1 MKGFVFGF
9 HIAAA
14 INNNFNNA
22 FSSASSQILSLNQ
35 KIRENKKIVKLSAA
49 AAKNGTI
56 TMKSYNNALSQTYKY
71 YSKASENAQK
81 YLKIQGQLNQRRT
94 SMSKNEA
101 NMMSLGGIAYSLT
114 KPLRQAIEFE
124 SAMSDVRKV
133 VDFESPQQF
142 QQMNQDIL
150 ELSKRI
156 PMTADGLASIVAAG
170 GQSGIAR
177 KDLLSFAES
186 AAKMGTAFDITA
198 DQAGEMMAKWRT
210 AFKMNQNQVVE
221 LADKINYLSNKTAAS
236 APLISDVV
244 TRIGPLGSVGGVAS
258 GEIAALGAS
267 LVGAGVQSEV
277 AATGIKNFILTMVA
291 GKGATKDQSAAF
303 SRLGFD
309 SEIMAQRMQ
318 TDAKV
323 AILDVLK
330 AIQSLNKEEQAST
343 LQQLFGK
350 ESIGAIAPLLSNI
363 KALENNFGLVA
374 NKTQYAG
381 SMQEE
386 FNTKAQTTANQLSL
400 LKNEFNAVMT
410 SVGNGMIPA
419 FNYALAAI
427 SPLGKALG
435 NFFTQ
440 NNELTG
446 SVLVSGAA
454 ITAFGALSNFIA
466 WTYNG
471 IHLAINGATQA
482 FTSVRQFMIDH
493 SIASKI
499 STAATKAWTAAQWA
513 WNTAIKAGSLGAH
526 TAKIIIH
533 KGVTMAASMAT
544 RTWAVAQWAWNA
556 AMSANPI
563 GLVIAGVAGLIA
575 AGYALYNNWDTVKQW
590 FITMWD
596 APGDVLQQF
605 IDGIKNKFND
615 AFAWLK
621 DKWESIQNFLSTP
634 IFGKVNILAQNTVG
648 NTPNIAQNATGGIYS
663 KGAFL
668 TTFAEESGE
677 SAIPHTPNAKNIGL
691 LAKTN
696 QIMGNPLGV
705 GNGVNVYPQIN
716 VQSAE
721 RAMAPMVNNVFKP
734 LIQSPAVNIQQSQA
748 LSPIATLLEK
758 LKPREQGRDAV
769 SNGEINA
776 TFAPN
781 ITIQGNA
788 DEKKLRQVLD
798 DEMAKFR
805 RMLEELKSQQR
816 RVSYA

>member
-1 MKGFVFGF
+1 
-9 HIAAA
+9 
-14 INNNFNNA
+14 
-22 FSSASSQILSLNQ
+22 
-35 KIRENKKIVKLSAA
+35 
-49 AAKNGTI
+49 
-56 TMKSYNNALSQTYKY
+56 
-71 YSKASENAQK
+71 
-81 YLKIQGQLNQRRT
+81 
-94 SMSKNEA
+94 MSKNEA
-101 NMMSLGGIAYSLT
+101 NIMSLGGIAYGFS
-114 KPLRQAIEFE
+114 KPLRQAIQFE

-133 VDFESPQQF
+133 VDFETPEQF
-142 QQMNQDIL
+142 KRMNKDIL
-150 ELSKRI
+150 ELTRTI
-156 PMTADGLASIVAAG
+156 PMAASDLASIVAAG

-177 KDLLSFAES
+177 EELLSFAKS

-267 LVGAGVQSEV
+267 LVGSGVQSEV

-291 GKGATKDQSAAF
+291 GAGATKSQSAAF
-303 SRLGFD
+303 ARLGLD
-309 SEIMAQRMQ
+309 SQDMAKRMQ
-318 TDAKV
+318 TDAKG
-323 AILDVLK
+323 AIMDVLN
-330 AIQSLNKEEQAST
+330 AIKSLSKEEQAST

-363 KALENNFGLVA
+363 KALEKNFGLVA

-386 FNTKAQTTANQLSL
+386 FNTKSQTTANQLTL
-400 LKNEFNAVMT
+400 MKNEFDAVMT
-410 SVGNGMIPA
+410 SIGNGMIPS
-419 FNYALAAI
+419 FRYLLNEMTPVSKTLGDYI
-427 SPLGKALG
+427 SKNSKLIGIA
-435 NFFTQ
+435 TA
-440 NNELTG
+440 
-446 SVLVSGAA
+446 SVAT
-454 ITAFGALSNFIA
+454 ITAFGALANMFA
-466 WTYNG
+466 WAWNG
-471 IHLAINGATQA
+471 VNLAINGAIQA
-482 FTSVRQFMIDH
+482 FTSVRQFMVTH
-493 SIASKI
+493 NVTTKI
-499 STAATKAWTAAQWA
+499 SIVATKAWTAAQWA
-513 WNTAIKAGSLGAH
+513 WNVAIKAGSIGVH

-533 KGVTMAASMAT
+533 KGVTLAASAAT

-575 AGYALYNNWDTVKQW
+575 AGYALYNNWYTVKQFFTNLWDSPIAKMLMFISGPIGWTIAAGTALIANWDTVKQW
-590 FITMWD
+590 FITLWNSPSE
-596 APGDVLQQF
+596 ALQQF
-605 IDGIKNKFND
+605 TDGIKNKFND

-621 DKWESIQNFLSTP
+621 DKWDSIQNFLSTP

-648 NTPNIAQNATGGIYS
+648 NTPNVAQNATGGIYG

-696 QIMGNPLGV
+696 QIMGNPLGI
-705 GNGVNVYPQIN
+705 GSGVNVYPQIN
-716 VQSAE
+716 VPIPNANIQIMLPERDKKHGASSNTVFSPVFSPNIQPAAVNIMQRAE
-721 RAMAPMVNNVFKP
+721 KAMAPMVNNVFKP

-748 LSPIATLLEK
+748 PSPLASLLAK
-758 LKPREQGRDAV
+758 LKPRERERMAA

-798 DEMAKFR
+798 DEMTKFK